1 MAFKGSKWNRG
12 GSSGGKVETRR
23 EEERDRSSGSDR
35 EDVELEFSLGIAA
48 RLYPSPSSGQ
58 TGSLIIDPGPDALI
72 IYQVARATG
81 DRPIKLKQ
89 EAGSE
94 DIGT

>member
-1 MAFKGSKWNRG
+1 MALP
-12 GSSGGKVETRR
+12 
-23 EEERDRSSGSDR
+23 RSVR
-35 EDVELEFSLGIAA
+35 A
-48 RLYPSPSSGQ
+48 
-58 TGSLIIDPGPDALI
+58 GSLIIDPGPNALI